1 MIRFLHRI
9 TAAVLLIG
17 LPLVSAADDGGK
29 PLNWRVL
36 EAAKRLD
43 ALQTRALVEAGAAVN
58 SRDRNGETPLML
70 WVKGQNAEMV
80 AWLIQKGADVNQE
93 ALNQSTPL
101 MAAAYA

>member
-9 TAAVLLIG
+9 TATLL
-17 LPLVSAADDGGK
+17 LMALSLASAADDSDK

-43 ALQTRALVEAGAAVN
+43 AVQTRALVEAGAAVN

-80 AWLIQKGADVNQE
+80 AWLIQKGSDVMPCR
-93 ALNQSTPL
+93 SRRI
-101 MAAAYA
+101 